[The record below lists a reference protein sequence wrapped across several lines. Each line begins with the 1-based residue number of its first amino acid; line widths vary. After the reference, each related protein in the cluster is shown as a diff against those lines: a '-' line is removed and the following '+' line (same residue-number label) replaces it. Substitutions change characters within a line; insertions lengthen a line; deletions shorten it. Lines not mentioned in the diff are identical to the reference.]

1 MERDWTVAP
10 GEILLDLLHDRN
22 WSVEELAHRCHLSLA
37 DVQAILRDQ
46 TPVDSRLSTALQ
58 QGTGVSAR
66 LWQNL
71 QQKHDQ
77 HLMRKND

>member
-1 MERDWTVAP
+1 MKRDWTVAP

-22 WSVEELAHRCHLSLA
+22 WSAEELAHRCQLSLA

-46 TPVDSRLSTALQ
+46 IPIDSRVATALQ

-71 QQKHDQ
+71 QQGHDQ
-77 HLMRKND
+77 YLARHSG